1 MVAVAE
7 TARNGECTATCHS
20 PLFMASS
27 VQTKTH
33 YIPFTSPP
41 TPSPSPGPSQP
52 SPQNL
57 TLERQHY
64 LNSVVH
70 SCTPEELL
78 FLSQAIVPLLK
89 RDILGSLP
97 CELALHILGFIDD
110 CRTLVRVGM
119 VSRAW
124 SDLAAEES
132 AWKGLCA
139 FYGFGG
145 GSSGSSSERTDEER
159 AEGAIAH
166 VPRRRAVREGP
177 QESDNGQLLPTFSY
191 RSHFK
196 ECYITSSSI
205 SFTCSSS
212 NKSDLLLMSTST
224 ELAAWWTLTSFTRP
238 AHAFGCGP
246 AACHHPPTCV
256 ILPDH
261 LS

>member
-1 MVAVAE
+1 
-7 TARNGECTATCHS
+7 
-20 PLFMASS
+20 MASS

-41 TPSPSPGPSQP
+41 TPSPSPGPSTKHQP

-64 LNSVVH
+64 LSSVVH

-97 CELALHILGFIDD
+97 YELALHILGFIDD
-110 CRTLVRVGM
+110 SRTLVYVGM

-124 SDLAAEES
+124 RGLATEES

-145 GSSGSSSERTDEER
+145 GSVTGGSISEGTNEEPT
-159 AEGAIAH
+159 ENIAY
-166 VPRRRAVREGP
+166 VPRSMREGL
-177 QESDNGQLLPTFSY
+177 QGSDNGQPRFSY

-196 ECYITSSSI
+196 ECYITSPSI
-205 SFTCSSS
+205 SFTFFPS
-212 NKSDLLLMSTST
+212 NKSDLSLMFTST
-224 ELAAWWTLTSFTRP
+224 ELATWWTLTSFTRP
-238 AHAFGCGP
+238 AHAFVCGP
-246 AACHHPPTCV
+246 ATCHHPPTCV
-256 ILPDH
+256 LFSDH
-261 LS
+261 ISQSLRDAR